1 MTESKTIAQIQSE
14 GYDALVN
21 ALGPEDAVR
30 FIRSFD
36 PGSGDY
42 TRERKKYLKKKT
54 VKQIGKEILDLQKT
68 P

>member
-1 MTESKTIAQIQSE
+1 MIESKTIAQIQSE

-54 VKQIGKEILDLQKT
+54 VKQIGKEILELQKT
-68 P
+68 S

>member
-1 MTESKTIAQIQSE
+1 MMESKTIAQIQSE

-42 TRERKKYLKKKT
+42 TRERKKFLKKKT
-54 VKQIGKEILDLQKT
+54 VKQIGKEILELQKT
-68 P
+68 L